1 MTEPPTGGVAEPPAD
16 RAARRR
22 WGLVLGGGGVL
33 GGAWLVGALT
43 ALQEVHGLDPLD
55 AEMIVGTS
63 AGSVTAALLG
73 AGVPVDDLRAHQ
85 LGRPAADPRLAAVS
99 WDYDSSTGGQHPPR
113 PRFHPGSAALVTRTM
128 SRLRRMP
135 PTAVLAALLPEGRGS
150 LEAVGALVAALVP
163 SGWAPHPGLR
173 IVALDYLAGRRTVF
187 GDPAAPPADLPA
199 AVMASCAIP
208 GWYTPVTIGGRRYVD
223 GGAWSATSADV
234 LAGLGLDE
242 VFVLAPMVSFALDR
256 PASLFELFERRWR
269 AQVTRRC
276 LREVRKV
283 HALGTE
289 VTVLGPGPED
299 LATMGSN
306 LMAVQRRREVLE
318 TSLRTSVA
326 ALVDPEPLAQLSVLA
341 PPAEPEAGAAHH
353 YPEAG

>member
-1 MTEPPTGGVAEPPAD
+1 VTEPGTQGPA
-16 RAARRR
+16 RARGRR

-43 ALQEVHGLDPLD
+43 ALQQVHGLDPRE

-73 AGVPVDDLRAHQ
+73 AGVGVDDLRAHQ
-85 LGRPAADPRLAAVS
+85 LGKPTGDPRLAAAS
-99 WDYDSSTGGQHPPR
+99 WDYDTSTGGQHPPR
-113 PRFHPGSAALVTRTM
+113 PGFHPGSAALVTRNV

-150 LEAVGALVAALVP
+150 LEAVGALVAGLVP
-163 SGWAPHPGLR
+163 AGWAPHPGVR
-173 IVALDYLAGRRTVF
+173 VVALDYLAGRRTVF
-187 GDPAAPPADLPA
+187 GDAAAPPADLA
-199 AVMASCAIP
+199 VAVMASCAIP

-223 GGAWSATSADV
+223 GGTWSATSADL

-242 VFVLAPMVSFALDR
+242 VFVLAPTVSFALDQ
-256 PASLFELFERRWR
+256 PASLLERAERRWR
-269 AQVTRRC
+269 VQVTRRC
-276 LREVRKV
+276 LREVQKLHR
-283 HALGTE
+283 LGTE

-306 LMAVQRRREVLE
+306 LMAAQRRRQVLE

-326 ALVDPEPLAQLSVLA
+326 ALVDPEPLAQLSAV
-341 PPAEPEAGAAHH
+341 PPAGPGPAGPHD

>member
-1 MTEPPTGGVAEPPAD
+1 MTAPGAPPSPRP
-16 RAARRR
+16 RR

-33 GGAWLVGALT
+33 GGAWLVGALA
-43 ALQEVHGLDPLD
+43 ALQEVHGLDPRD

-63 AGSVTAALLG
+63 AGSVTAALLA
-73 AGVPVDDLRAHQ
+73 AGIGIGDLRAHQ
-85 LGRPAADPRLAAVS
+85 LGQRPADPRLAAAS
-99 WDYDSSTGGQHPPR
+99 WNYDTATGGQHPPR
-113 PRFHPGSAALVTRTM
+113 PRFHPGSAALVTRNM

-163 SGWAPHPGLR
+163 TGWAPHPGLR
-173 IVALDYLAGRRTVF
+173 VVALDYLAGRRTVF
-187 GDPAAPPADLPA
+187 GDPAAPPADLPE

-234 LAGLGLDE
+234 LAGLGLVE
-242 VFVLAPMVSFALDR
+242 VFVLAPTVSFALDR
-256 PASLFELFERRWR
+256 PASLLERAERHWR
-269 AQVTRRC
+269 VQVTRRC
-276 LREVRKV
+276 LREVQKL

-299 LATMGSN
+299 LAKMGSN
-306 LMAVQRRREVLE
+306 LMAVQRRRDVLE

-326 ALVDPEPLAQLSVLA
+326 ALVDPEPLTGS
-341 PPAEPEAGAAHH
+341 AGPHH

>member
-1 MTEPPTGGVAEPPAD
+1 
-16 RAARRR
+16 
-22 WGLVLGGGGVL
+22 
-33 GGAWLVGALT
+33 
-43 ALQEVHGLDPLD
+43 
-55 AEMIVGTS
+55 
-63 AGSVTAALLG
+63 
-73 AGVPVDDLRAHQ
+73 
-85 LGRPAADPRLAAVS
+85 
-99 WDYDSSTGGQHPPR
+99 
-113 PRFHPGSAALVTRTM
+113 M

-150 LEAVGALVAALVP
+150 LEAVGALVAGLVP

-173 IVALDYLAGRRTVF
+173 VVALDYLAGRRTAF

-223 GGAWSATSADV
+223 GGAWSVTSADL
-234 LAGLGLDE
+234 LAGLGLEE

-256 PASLFELFERRWR
+256 PASLLDRAERRWR
-269 AQVTRRC
+269 VQVTRRC
-276 LREVRKV
+276 LREVQKL

-306 LMAVQRRREVLE
+306 LMAVQRRRDVLE

-326 ALVDPEPLAQLSVLA
+326 ALVDPELLTRS
-341 PPAEPEAGAAHH
+341 AGPHH

>member
-1 MTEPPTGGVAEPPAD
+1 VTESGIGPLAGPP
-16 RAARRR
+16 RRR

-43 ALQEVHGLDPLD
+43 ALHEVHGLDPRE

-73 AGVPVDDLRAHQ
+73 AGVGVDDLRAHQ
-85 LGRPAADPRLAAVS
+85 LGKPPADPRLAAAS
-99 WDYDSSTGGQHPPR
+99 WDYDTSTGGQHPPR
-113 PRFHPGSAALVTRTM
+113 PRFHPGSAALVTRNV

-135 PTAVLAALLPEGRGS
+135 PTAVLAALLPEGTGS
-150 LEAVGALVAALVP
+150 LEAVGALVAGLVP
-163 SGWAPHPGLR
+163 SGWAPHPGVR

-187 GDPAAPPADLPA
+187 GDPAAPPADLPV

-208 GWYTPVTIGGRRYVD
+208 GWYTPVMIGGRRYVD
-223 GGAWSATSADV
+223 GGAWSATSADL
-234 LAGLGLDE
+234 LAGLGLEE

-256 PASLFELFERRWR
+256 PASLLERAERRWR
-269 AQVTRRC
+269 LQVTRRC
-276 LREVRKV
+276 LREVQKL

-299 LATMGSN
+299 LAGMGSN
-306 LMAVQRRREVLE
+306 LMAVQRRRQVLE

-326 ALVDPEPLAQLSVLA
+326 ALVDPEPLAQLSAFTSAVRSGSTG
-341 PPAEPEAGAAHH
+341 PRD